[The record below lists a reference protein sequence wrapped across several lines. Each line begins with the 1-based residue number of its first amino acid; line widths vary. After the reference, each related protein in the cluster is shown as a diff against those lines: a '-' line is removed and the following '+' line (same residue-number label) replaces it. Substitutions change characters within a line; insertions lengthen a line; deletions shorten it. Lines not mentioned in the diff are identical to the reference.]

1 MRLIFT
7 LSLISLCIL
16 SSGQELPVYNQYVF
30 DPYLINP
37 SYIGQSGYSEVNLV
51 YRTQWTGIED
61 APTTVG
67 ANFQWVASPR
77 VSLGINLYNQEVVML
92 STTSAMATFGYR
104 VPINRNNIIS
114 FGLSVGAFSNRID
127 LTQLSDEELTDPV
140 IAQVN
145 NNFKMDGQFGLNY
158 SFKRLTIG
166 FSLLR
171 LFENDA
177 FINDADASGI
187 KFSELNNKAVSASY
201 SFNLSKDIEFMPYV
215 LYRFTDNY
223 NFFEGTGVFT
233 YKNLISIGGFYR
245 QDYGPG
251 FLVRLRIKG
260 RMEIGYGHEF
270 ANNQAKNYLGG
281 SHEVQFKLRV
291 GKKSPDLVTK
301 REERTIDST
310 STTKTAVA
318 KTEKPQK
325 KDSSNVAAPSE
336 NAATANVNRPV
347 QNVPTQVTPVNKPV
361 TTPTETTNPPVVVQ
375 NQAQQQA
382 TKPAIEET
390 KPLVVEETAPPNPK
404 QKYLLVI
411 GTFHS
416 ASNAVAFVRTAKT
429 KGLKTEMVFSQETG
443 YYYVYAPEYVREDP
457 TVEELLEIRDKIPF
471 KDAWFKSGLK

>member
-37 SYIGQSGYSEVNLV
+37 SYIGQSGFSEVNLV

-61 APTTVG
+61 APTTIG
-67 ANFQWVASPR
+67 ANFQYVANPR
-77 VSLGINLYNQEVVML
+77 VSIGVNLYNQEVVML

-104 VPINRNNIIS
+104 VPINRNNVVS

-127 LTQLSDEELTDPV
+127 LAQLTAEELNDPV
-140 IAQVN
+140 LAQVN
-145 NNFKMDGQFGLNY
+145 NTFKMDGQFGLNY

-166 FSLLR
+166 FALLR

-177 FINDADASGI
+177 FVNGEDATGI

-201 SFNLSKDIEFMPYV
+201 SFNIGKDIEFMPYV
-215 LYRFTDNY
+215 LYRFTDTY
-223 NFFEGTGVFT
+223 NFFEGTGVLT
-233 YKNLISIGGFYR
+233 YKNLISVGGFYR

-270 ANNQAKNYLGG
+270 ANSQAKNYLGG

-291 GKKSPDLVTK
+291 GKKAPDLVTK
-301 REERTIDST
+301 REGRTIDST
-310 STTKTAVA
+310 STAAPVVA
-318 KTEKPQK
+318 KAEPAQK
-325 KDSSNVAAPSE
+325 SDSTTASTPKTNTHVASVNPPAQHNPSQ
-336 NAATANVNRPV
+336 T
-347 QNVPTQVTPVNKPV
+347 TPVDKPV
-361 TTPTETTNPPVVVQ
+361 TETANPPVVVQ
-375 NQAQQQA
+375 NPSQQEVS
-382 TKPAIEET
+382 KP
-390 KPLVVEETAPPNPK
+390 VVEETKSPVVEEPVAPKPK
-404 QKYLLVI
+404 EKYLLVI

-416 ASNAVAFVRTAKT
+416 SSNAVAFVRTAKA
-429 KGLKTEMVFSQETG
+429 KGLKTEMIYSQETG
-443 YYYVYAPEYVREDP
+443 YYYVYAPEYDREDP
-457 TVEELLEIRDKIPF
+457 SVDELLEIRDKIPF
-471 KDAWFKSGLK
+471 KDAWFKSGLKK

>member
-61 APTTVG
+61 APTTIG
-67 ANFQWVASPR
+67 ANFQYVANPR
-77 VSLGINLYNQEVVML
+77 VSLGINVYNQEVVML

-127 LTQLSDEELTDPV
+127 LTQLSDEELNDPV
-140 IAQVN
+140 IAQAN

-177 FINDADASGI
+177 FVNDDDASGI

-201 SFNLSKDIEFMPYV
+201 SFNLSKDMEFMPYV

-233 YKNLISIGGFYR
+233 YKNLISVGGFYR

-270 ANNQAKNYLGG
+270 ANSQAQNYLGG
-281 SHEVQFKLRV
+281 SHEVQFKWRV

-301 REERTIDST
+301 REGRTIDST
-310 STTKTAVA
+310 ATSKPAVA
-318 KTEKPQK
+318 KTETTQK
-325 KDSSNVAAPSE
+325 KDSSNVAAPKE
-336 NAATANVNRPV
+336 NVVKTSANPPA
-347 QNVPTQVTPVNKPV
+347 QNTPTQTAPLSKPV
-361 TTPTETTNPPVVVQ
+361 TESTNLPAVAQ
-375 NQAQQQA
+375 NEPQQQT
-382 TKPAIEET
+382 TKPAVEET
-390 KPLVVEETAPPNPK
+390 KTPVTEETAPSKPK

-416 ASNAVAFVRTAKT
+416 ASNAIAFVRTAKT
-429 KGLKTEMVFSQETG
+429 KGLKTEVVFSQETG

>member
-37 SYIGQSGYSEVNLV
+37 SYIGQSGYSEINLL

-61 APTTVG
+61 APTTIG
-67 ANFQWVASPR
+67 ANFQYVANPR

-104 VPINRNNIIS
+104 VPINRNNNIS

-127 LTQLSDEELTDPV
+127 LTQLSDEDLNDPV
-140 IAQVN
+140 FAQIN

-177 FINDADASGI
+177 FINDEDASGI

-223 NFFEGTGVFT
+223 NFVEGTGVFT
-233 YKNLISIGGFYR
+233 YKNLISLGGFYR

-281 SHEVQFKLRV
+281 SHEVQFKLKV

-310 STTKTAVA
+310 ATSQPVVA
-318 KTEKPQK
+318 KNEKTQK
-325 KDSSNVAAPSE
+325 KDSSNVTAPRENVVTTAANPP
-336 NAATANVNRPV
+336 A
-347 QNVPTQVTPVNKPV
+347 QNTPTQTTSADKPV
-361 TTPTETTNPPVVVQ
+361 TETANPPAVAQ
-375 NQAQQQA
+375 NQQQEQQV
-382 TKPAIEET
+382 TKP
-390 KPLVVEETAPPNPK
+390 VVEETKTPVVEEPAPPKPK

-416 ASNAVAFVRTAKT
+416 ASNAIAFVRTAKA

-443 YYYVYAPEYVREDP
+443 YYYVYAPEYIREDP